1 MNSPYFIHPSS
12 VAPWREHVPWVHPR
26 HKSAYEAKLNFDEQ
40 MKRVEFFFFFC
51 WPGENHSCVHLLA
64 VDLMQLS
71 LSLSLLSIPS
81 FKITSNTR
89 STLQRRVG
97 TWKQKTNVF
106 CTCIIYHLCV
116 NSVSADIMKAREE
129 FLTHPVISWIAPLPS
144 PPFSPLCLFPSCP
157 EFQVCHHH
165 SLSLSRAWGVIKS
178 AGWNVQV
185 LQPIHIFPKL
195 TAPQSDRQCLLIN
208 FV

>member
-129 FLTHPVISWIAPLPS
+129 QIPNSSCHLLDCAPPLPSVFSSLSLPIMSWIPSLS
-144 PPFSPLCLFPSCP
+144 PPFS
-157 EFQVCHHH
+157 
-165 SLSLSRAWGVIKS
+165 
-178 AGWNVQV
+178 V
-185 LQPIHIFPKL
+185 LEPGL
-195 TAPQSDRQCLLIN
+195 RGN
-208 FV
+208 